1 MSNLLRNSCSTP
13 SPLPYHVIPAL
24 PRHSCLTPS
33 FLRKQESRNH
43 NRKHSFPRQGVDPLK
58 TQDCGELRAAH
69 DGSATTLAGWVSRRR
84 DHGGIIFIDLR
95 DRSGFVQVVL
105 NPENLSGY
113 DYATAERL
121 RSEWCVQVTGTVQ
134 KRPEGSENPALPT
147 GDIEVM
153 ANEVAV
159 LNQSQTPPFYITDD
173 VEADESLRLRY
184 RYLDLRRPAMQEN
197 LRLRH
202 RTVKYIRDYLDDHGF
217 LEIETPILIKST
229 PEGARDFLVPSRMQ
243 PGNFYALPQSPQQL
257 KQLLMVSGV
266 ERYFQIAR
274 CFRDEDLRADR
285 QPEFT
290 QLDLE
295 MSFVNEPDVLNL
307 IEGLYAGL
315 VRELTPQFKVK
326 TPFPYLSY
334 DDAMARYGSDKPDLR
349 YGLEMADVSDLAA
362 ETEFRVFH
370 GILDR
375 GGIIKAM
382 AVPGQGGLS
391 GSDMRR
397 MEETAKEFGA
407 AGMSHVR
414 LAGDG
419 PLDTLAE
426 GDALLSPGLR
436 MPPEWVIRLAQRA
449 GANRGDLILLMAGPA
464 KLANQ
469 WLASMRSHLAEQLEL
484 ADPNTLAFAFV
495 TDFPMF
501 DWDDDAQR
509 WDSTHHPFTA
519 PAPGCE
525 AMLDGDDLSAIPSRA
540 YDLVCNGSELA
551 SGSIRIHQR
560 EMQERVFAILGYT
573 PEQVQERFGH
583 ILEAF
588 DYGAPPHGG
597 IAPGIDRLV
606 AILAGADSL
615 REVIAFPKTQ
625 SGSDLLFGAPAPVDF
640 PQLRDLGI
648 RVAE

>member
-1 MSNLLRNSCSTP
+1 M
-13 SPLPYHVIPAL
+13 
-24 PRHSCLTPS
+24 
-33 FLRKQESRNH
+33 
-43 NRKHSFPRQGVDPLK
+43 
-58 TQDCGELRAAH
+58 
-69 DGSATTLAGWVSRRR
+69 
-84 DHGGIIFIDLR
+84 
-95 DRSGFVQVVL
+95 QVVL
-105 NPENLSGY
+105 NPEHLSQADY
-113 DYATAERL
+113 DVAERL
-121 RSEWCVQVTGTVQ
+121 RSEWCVQVTGTVR
-134 KRPEGSENPALPT
+134 KRPEGSENPALAT
-147 GDIEVM
+147 GDVEVM
-153 ANEVAV
+153 AESVTA
-159 LNQSQTPPFYITDD
+159 LNQSLTPPFYITDD
-173 VEADESLRLRY
+173 VHADESLRLRY

-202 RTVKYIRDYLDDHGF
+202 QVVKYIRDYLDGHGF

-243 PGNFYALPQSPQQL
+243 PGSFYALPQSPQQL

-295 MSFVNEPDVLNL
+295 MSFVNESDVLTL
-307 IEGLYAGL
+307 IEGLYAGI
-315 VRELTPQFKVK
+315 VRELTPKFKVK
-326 TPFPYLSY
+326 TPFPYLTY
-334 DDAMARYGSDKPDLR
+334 ADAMARYGSDKPDLR

-397 MEETAKEFGA
+397 MEEVAKEFGA
-407 AGMSHVR
+407 GGMSHVR
-414 LAGDG
+414 LTGEGPAG
-419 PLDTLAE
+419 TLAE
-426 GDALLSPGLR
+426 EDALLSPGLR
-436 MPPEWVIRLAQRA
+436 MPIEWVIRLAERA
-449 GANRGDLILLMAGPA
+449 GANRGDLIILMAGPP

-469 WLASMRSHLAEQLEL
+469 WLASMRSYLAERLEL
-484 ADPNTLAFAFV
+484 ADPHTLAFAFV

-501 DWDDDAQR
+501 EWDDDAHR

-519 PAPGCE
+519 PASGHE
-525 AMLDGDDLSAIPSRA
+525 EMLDGDDLANIPSRA

-560 EMQERVFAILGYT
+560 ELQEKIFGILGYT

-625 SGSDLLFGAPAPVDF
+625 SGSDLLFGAPAAVDF
-640 PQLRDLGI
+640 SQLKDLGI
-648 RVAE
+648 RTVE

>member
-1 MSNLLRNSCSTP
+1 M
-13 SPLPYHVIPAL
+13 
-24 PRHSCLTPS
+24 
-33 FLRKQESRNH
+33 
-43 NRKHSFPRQGVDPLK
+43 
-58 TQDCGELRAAH
+58 
-69 DGSATTLAGWVSRRR
+69 SRRR

-105 NPENLSGY
+105 NPENLSLD

-121 RSEWCVQVTGTVQ
+121 RSEWCVQIAGTVQ
-134 KRPEGSENPALPT
+134 TRPEGSENPALPT
-147 GDIEVM
+147 GDVEVM
-153 ANEVAV
+153 ANAVTV

-202 RTVKYIRDYLDDHGF
+202 RAVKYIRDYLDGHGF

-295 MSFVNEPDVLNL
+295 MSFVNESDVLTL

-315 VRELTPQFKVK
+315 VRELTPQFKVN
-326 TPFPYLSY
+326 TPFQYLTY

-414 LAGDG
+414 LTGEG

-436 MPPEWVIRLAQRA
+436 MPAEWVIRLAQRA
-449 GANRGDLILLMAGPA
+449 GANRGDLILLMAGPP
-464 KLANQ
+464 KQANQ
-469 WLASMRSHLAEQLEL
+469 WLASMRSHLAEQLQL

-501 DWDDDAQR
+501 DWDEDAQR

-525 AMLDGDDLSAIPSRA
+525 VMLDGDDLSAIPSRA

-560 EMQERVFAILGYT
+560 AMQEKVFGILGYT
-573 PEQVQERFGH
+573 PDQVQERFGH

-625 SGSDLLFGAPAPVDF
+625 SGSDLLFGAPSTVDF
-640 PQLRDLGI
+640 AQLRELGI
-648 RVAE
+648 RVVE

>member
-1 MSNLLRNSCSTP
+1 M
-13 SPLPYHVIPAL
+13 
-24 PRHSCLTPS
+24 
-33 FLRKQESRNH
+33 
-43 NRKHSFPRQGVDPLK
+43 K

-105 NPENLSGY
+105 NPENLSGD

-147 GDIEVM
+147 GSIEVM

-173 VEADESLRLRY
+173 VDADESLRLRY

-202 RTVKYIRDYLDDHGF
+202 RVVKYIRDYLDDRGF

-315 VRELTPQFKVK
+315 VRELTPHFKVN
-326 TPFPYLSY
+326 TPFAYLTY

-414 LAGDG
+414 LTGDG
-419 PLDTLAE
+419 PLDMLAE

-449 GANRGDLILLMAGPA
+449 GASRGDLILLMAGPP

-484 ADPNTLAFAFV
+484 ADPHTLAFAFV

-525 AMLDGDDLSAIPSRA
+525 AMLEGDDLSAIPSRA

-551 SGSIRIHQR
+551 SGSIRIHRR
-560 EMQERVFAILGYT
+560 EMQEKVFGILGYT

>member
-1 MSNLLRNSCSTP
+1 M
-13 SPLPYHVIPAL
+13 
-24 PRHSCLTPS
+24 
-33 FLRKQESRNH
+33 
-43 NRKHSFPRQGVDPLK
+43 
-58 TQDCGELRAAH
+58 
-69 DGSATTLAGWVSRRR
+69 SRRR

-105 NPENLSGY
+105 NPENLSPE
-113 DYATAERL
+113 DYETAERL
-121 RSEWCVQVTGTVQ
+121 RSEWCVQVSGTVQ
-134 KRPEGSENPALPT
+134 LRPAGSENPTLPT

-153 ANEVAV
+153 VNGVAV

-173 VEADESLRLRY
+173 VDADESLRLRY
-184 RYLDLRRPAMQEN
+184 RYLDLRRPVMQQN

-202 RTVKYIRDYLDDHGF
+202 QVVKYIRDYLDGHNF

-229 PEGARDFLVPSRMQ
+229 PEGARDYLVPSRMQ

-295 MSFVNEPDVLNL
+295 MSFVSEPDVLNL
-307 IEGLYAGL
+307 IEGLYTGL
-315 VRELTPQFKVK
+315 VQELTPQFKIK
-326 TPFPYLSY
+326 TPFPYLTY

-370 GILDR
+370 GILER

-382 AVPGQGGLS
+382 TVPGQGGLS

-414 LAGDG
+414 ITGDG
-419 PLDTLAE
+419 PLESLAE

-436 MPPEWVIRLAQRA
+436 MPPEWVVRLAQRA
-449 GANRGDLILLMAGPA
+449 GANRGDLILLMAGPP

-469 WLASMRSHLAEQLEL
+469 WLASMRSHLADRMEL

-525 AMLDGDDLSAIPSRA
+525 HMLDGDDLAAIPSRA

-551 SGSIRIHQR
+551 SGSIRIHRR
-560 EMQERVFAILGYT
+560 EMQEKVFAILGYS
-573 PEQVQERFGH
+573 PDQVQERFGH

-625 SGSDLLFGAPAPVDF
+625 SGSDLLFGAPAPVDQT
-640 PQLRDLGI
+640 QLRDLSI
-648 RVAE
+648 SVTE